1 MKYYSELAKMQCFTK
16 IDLQKIV
23 GNKNTTGSILKQYQK
38 KNYIKQ
44 IKRNLYATVS
54 LETDELIATR
64 YKIAT
69 TITKDAYLSHHTAFE
84 YYGCANQV
92 FNTVYVSGKT
102 RFTTFKFDDIDYKYL
117 YPRLTVGIVKNPD
130 GIRVTDME
138 RTTLDS
144 INDFE
149 KIAGLE
155 EVLQCLELIPYI
167 EENKLLE
174 YLKLYNKHFLY
185 QKTGY
190 ILSQLKNPLRL
201 SDNFFDKCK
210 HHIGQSVRYLHKDFI
225 STESSEVVFDKH
237 WQLFVPKKLM
247 MIVGVEN

>member
-16 IDLQKIV
+16 TDLQKIV

-64 YKIAT
+64 YKIAS
-69 TITKDAYLSHHTAFE
+69 TITEESYLSHHTAFE

-102 RFTTFKFDDIDYKYL
+102 RFTPFEFEDIVYKYL
-117 YPRLTVGIVKNPD
+117 YPRLTVGVVKNPD

-138 RTTLDS
+138 RTILDS

-149 KIAGLE
+149 KIASLG
-155 EVLQCLELIPYI
+155 EVLQCLELIPYV
-167 EENKLLE
+167 EENKLLH
-174 YLKLYNKHFLY
+174 YLQLYNKQFLY

-190 ILSQLKNPLRL
+190 LLLHLKNPLRL
-201 SDNFFDKCK
+201 SDHFFDKCQ
-210 HHIGQSVRYLHKDFI
+210 HHIDQSIRYLHNEFTSSKN
-225 STESSEVVFDKH
+225 SEVVFDKR
-237 WQLFVPKKLM
+237 WQLFVPKNLGHASK
-247 MIVGVEN
+247 

>member
-16 IDLQKIV
+16 TDLQKII
-23 GNKNTTGSILKQYQK
+23 GNTNTTASILKQYQK

-54 LETDELIATR
+54 LETDQIIPTR

-69 TITKDAYLSHHTAFE
+69 TITEDTYLSHHTAFE

-92 FNTVYVSGKT
+92 FNTVYVSSKT
-102 RFTTFKFDDIDYKYL
+102 RFTPFKFNNITYKYL

-130 GIRVTDME
+130 EICVTDME
-138 RTTLDS
+138 QTILDS

-155 EVLQCLELIPYI
+155 EVLQCIELIPYVD
-167 EENKLLE
+167 ENKLLT
-174 YLKLYNKHFLY
+174 YLQLYNKQFLY

-190 ILSQLKNPLRL
+190 LLSQLKKPLRL
-201 SDNFFDKCK
+201 SDHFFDKCK
-210 HHIGQSVRYLHKDFI
+210 HHIGQSIRYLHKNLIF
-225 STESSEVVFDKH
+225 SENSEVVYDKH
-237 WQLFVPKKLM
+237 WQLFAPM
-247 MIVGVEN
+247 AR

>member
-1 MKYYSELAKMQCFTK
+1 MKYYSELAKLQCFTK
-16 IDLQKIV
+16 TDLQKIV
-23 GNKNTTGSILKQYQK
+23 GNKNTTSSTLKQYQK

-44 IKRNLYATVS
+44 IKRNLYATIS
-54 LETDELIATR
+54 LETDQIIPTR
-64 YKIAT
+64 YKIAA
-69 TITKDAYLSHHTAFE
+69 TITEDTYLSHHTAFE

-102 RFTTFKFDDIDYKYL
+102 RFTPFKFDDITYKYL

-138 RTTLDS
+138 QTILDS

-155 EVLQCLELIPYI
+155 EVLQCIELVPYV
-167 EENKLLE
+167 EETKLLA
-174 YLKLYNKHFLY
+174 YLQLYNKQFLY

-190 ILSQLKNPLRL
+190 ILSQLKNLLRL
-201 SDNFFDKCK
+201 SDHFFDKCK
-210 HHIGQSVRYLHKDFI
+210 LHIGQSIRYLHKDFI
-225 STESSEVVFDKH
+225 STESSEVVFDKQ
-237 WQLFVPKKLM
+237 WQLFVPNKL
-247 MIVGVEN
+247 I

>member
-1 MKYYSELAKMQCFTK
+1 MQCFTK
-16 IDLQKIV
+16 TDLQKIV
-23 GNKNTTGSILKQYQK
+23 GNTNTTGSILKQYQK

-64 YKIAT
+64 YKIAS
-69 TITKDAYLSHHTAFE
+69 TITEDAYLSHHTAFE

-102 RFTTFKFDDIDYKYL
+102 RFTPFKFDDITYNYL
-117 YPRLTVGIVKNPD
+117 YPRLTVGIVKNSD
-130 GIRVTDME
+130 GICVTDME
-138 RTTLDS
+138 RTILDS

-155 EVLQCLELIPYI
+155 EVLQCIALIPYV
-167 EENKLLE
+167 EENKLVE
-174 YLKLYNKHFLY
+174 YLQLYNKQFLY

-190 ILSQLKNPLRL
+190 ILSQLKSLRL
-201 SDNFFDKCK
+201 SDRFFDKCK
-210 HHIGQSVRYLHKDFI
+210 QHISQSIRYLHKEFI
-225 STESSEVVFDKH
+225 SAESSEVVFDKH

-247 MIVGVEN
+247 IVGVEN